1 MKPFWLGSLVVAVL
15 LLFSTLA
22 HAQGSIAGVVKD
34 SSGAL
39 LPGVTV
45 EASSP
50 ALIEKTRSVVT
61 DGGGQYK
68 IVDLRP
74 GTYTVSF
81 TLTGFSTVKRE
92 GIEISGS
99 FAANVNADLA
109 VGSLAE
115 TVTVSGESPI
125 VDVQNTKRSNV
136 IPSTVVDSLPTSRS
150 QYTLAVLVP
159 GATRTGGLQDVGGTR
174 TMQITTF
181 SIHGSRAFDQRLMV
195 NGVTSRNF
203 LSSAWASN
211 FVPDMGTAAETVV
224 DYSSG
229 TADSVGGGMG
239 INVIPKEGGNRF
251 VGSFFITGANG
262 SFQGNNYTDE
272 LKAQGLSSP
281 NELRRV
287 YDINPSGGG
296 PIVRDK
302 LWFYG
307 SLRWQESSFYQ
318 AGGFG
323 NLNGG
328 DLTKW
333 NYVPDP
339 ANPGLGNLT
348 IKPSGSVRLT
358 YQATPRNKIGFSAEP
373 QNRHWINALAATF
386 SPEEYPDWQFHHE
399 SLTTATWQSPVTSKL
414 LLEARFAD
422 HAEGFVDK
430 YPEQDDPYYS
440 SIPVRDLNTGLL
452 YRGKGYCCLPV
463 YFGTQNAPFTMQA
476 SAAASY
482 VTGSHALKVGF
493 HNDFGNLTQEQ
504 YDNVYGLFYQF
515 LGGVPDQYGRSL
527 TPVSLEQHALPFT
540 QKTHVNADLGI
551 YAQDKWTFRR
561 ATVNAGLRFDYFK
574 NTFPEQ
580 VLGPASFVPN
590 RNIVIPET
598 PYASL
603 KDITPRVGV
612 AYDLF
617 GNGKTSL
624 RSSWGKYMV
633 GLSPLTGNP
642 ISLLAY
648 VANRSWTDA
657 NGNYNPD
664 CDLSNVG
671 AQDLRAS
678 GGDFCGA
685 LSNALFGQ
693 LRPSAAIDPDT
704 ITGWG
709 HRAWNQEFSVSV
721 QQEIAPRISA
731 DIGYFRR
738 WFGNFTVVDNRAVS
752 ASDFTRYSVVAPTDP
767 RLALSGQTISG
778 LYEVNPAK
786 ASAVDNFTTFADNY
800 GKQYEHWNGVDV
812 TVNARPRDGVVLMG
826 GVNTGRTSWDNCD
839 VRAQLPEIT
848 IIPTAAATRTS
859 LIGGAVPAAI
869 NSTAIPDSQCH
880 VDTAFLWQYKF
891 LGTYLVPKIDV
902 QFGVTYQA
910 TPGPEIAAFNPY
922 LPGQTTPQLPSI
934 TGGVR
939 YVNVEE
945 PGKDFVKHIQQL
957 DLRISKLLK
966 MGRTRVNLSVD
977 LANLLN
983 ANYTQLI
990 TTAYGSRWL
999 APTSIM
1005 DPRLV
1010 KLAAQFDF

>member
-1 MKPFWLGSLVVAVL
+1 MKPFRLGSLVVAVL

-22 HAQGSIAGVVKD
+22 RAQGSIAGVVKD

-50 ALIEKTRSVVT
+50 ALIEKTRTVVT
-61 DGGGQYK
+61 DGTGQYK
-68 IVDLRP
+68 IIDLRP

-92 GIEISGS
+92 GIEIAGS

-136 IPSTVVDSLPTSRS
+136 ISSTVVDALPTSRS

-181 SIHGSRAFDQRLMV
+181 SIHGSRPFDQRLMI
-195 NGVTSRNF
+195 NGITSRNF

-211 FVPDMGTAAETVV
+211 FVPDMGTAQETVV

-251 VGSFFITGANG
+251 VGSFFITGASG

-281 NELRRV
+281 NELKRV
-287 YDINPSGGG
+287 YDINPNGGG
-296 PIVRDK
+296 PIIRDK

-307 SLRWQESSFYQ
+307 SLRFQESSYYP
-318 AGGFG
+318 AGGFA

-333 NYVPDP
+333 TYVPDP
-339 ANPGLGNLT
+339 STPGLSRLT
-348 IKPSGSVRLT
+348 VNPSGSVRLT
-358 YQATPRNKIGFSAEP
+358 YQATPRNKIAFSAEP
-373 QNRHWINALAATF
+373 QNRHWINGLSASF
-386 SPEEYPDWQFHHE
+386 SPEIYPDWQFNHE
-399 SLTTATWQSPVTSKL
+399 SLTTVTWQSPVTSRL

-430 YPEQDDPYYS
+430 YPEVGDPYRKA
-440 SIPVRDLNTGLL
+440 IPVRDLNTNFL

-463 YFGTQNAPFTMQA
+463 FFGTQNAPFTMQA
-476 SAAASY
+476 SASASY
-482 VTGSHALKVGF
+482 VTGSHALKFGF
-493 HNDFGNLTQEQ
+493 NNDFGTLTQEQ
-504 YDNVYGLFYQF
+504 YDNEYGLLYNFS
-515 LGGVPDQYGRSL
+515 GGIPDQYGRST
-527 TPVSLEQHALPFT
+527 TPISLQQHALPFT
-540 QKTHVNADLGI
+540 QKTHLSADLGI
-551 YAQDKWTFRR
+551 YAQDKWTIQR
-561 ATVNAGLRFDYFK
+561 ATINAGIRFDYFK
-574 NTFPEQ
+574 NDFPEQ
-580 VLGPASFVPN
+580 VLGPASFVPD
-590 RNIVIPET
+590 RNVVVPAT
-598 PYASL
+598 DYASL

-624 RSSWGKYMV
+624 RSAWGKYMI

-648 VANRSWTDA
+648 TANRSWTDA

-664 CDLSNVG
+664 CDLLNTS
-671 AQDLRAS
+671 AQDLRGS

-685 LSNALFGQ
+685 LDNALFGQ
-693 LRPSAAIDPDT
+693 LRPSAAIDPET

-709 HRAWNQEFSVSV
+709 HRLWNQEFSVSV
-721 QQEIAPRISA
+721 QQELAPRISA
-731 DIGYFRR
+731 DVGYFRR
-738 WFGNFTVVDNRAVS
+738 WYGNLTVVDNRAVGP
-752 ASDFTRYSVVAPTDP
+752 SDFTRYSITAPVDP
-767 RLALSGQTISG
+767 RQELSGQTISG
-778 LYEVNPAK
+778 LYDQTGNIGR
-786 ASAVDNFTTFADNY
+786 VDNYTTFADNY
-800 GKQYEHWNGVDV
+800 GKQIEHWNGVDV
-812 TVNARPRDGVVLMG
+812 TINTRPRDGVVLQG
-826 GVNTGRTSWDNCD
+826 GFNVGRTTVDNCD
-839 VRAQLPEIT
+839 LRASLPEIT
-848 IIPTAAATRTS
+848 ILAANVAPRQGAPAATLPTA
-859 LIGGAVPAAI
+859 V
-869 NSTAIPDSQCH
+869 PDSQCH
-880 VDTAFLWQYKF
+880 VDTAFLTQYKF
-891 LGTYLVPKIDV
+891 FGTYLVPKIDV

-910 TPGPEIAAFNPY
+910 TPGPEIVANYVLTPA
-922 LPGQTTPQLPSI
+922 QTTPQVPLN
-934 TGGVR
+934 GGRVTNL
-939 YVNVEE
+939 VP
-945 PGKDFVKHIQQL
+945 PGQEFVKHIQQL
-957 DLRISKLLK
+957 DLRLSKILK
-966 MGRTRVNLSVD
+966 MGRTRAVLSLD

-990 TTAYGSRWL
+990 TTAYGSSWL
-999 APTSIM
+999 APTNIM
-1005 DPRLV
+1005 DARLV